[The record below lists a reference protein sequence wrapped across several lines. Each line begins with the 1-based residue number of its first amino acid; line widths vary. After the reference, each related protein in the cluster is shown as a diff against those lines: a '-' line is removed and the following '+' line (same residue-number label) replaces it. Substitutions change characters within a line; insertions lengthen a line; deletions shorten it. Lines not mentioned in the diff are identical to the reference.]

1 MENDVITGL
10 KYAIIQGIPERAVAA
25 AKRVV
30 ELQIDP
36 VEDFVLSLAFL
47 KLEKDSPRVIYFYR
61 IWFSLPK
68 R

>member
-47 KLEKDSPRVIYFYR
+47 KL
-61 IWFSLPK
+61 
-68 R
+68 